1 MEEFVWVSLAVIAA
15 GLLLLIALA
24 AFMLWRIQRSDEKK
38 LAKRIAKLPFL
49 DKISLAGSLISDDR
63 IPIAPRIIG
72 LAPRLI
78 SLALVLYIASPIDLI
93 PDFIPVI
100 GYLDDIL
107 IVVIGVG
114 LLLRS
119 IPRYILEDHV
129 ARYEAER
136 NRKKTLEGA
145 HR

>member
-24 AFMLWRIQRSDEKK
+24 AFMLWRIRRSDEKK

-63 IPIAPRIIG
+63 IPIAPRII
-72 LAPRLI
+72 A
-78 SLALVLYIASPIDLI
+78 LALVLYIASPIDLI

-100 GYLDDIL
+100 GYFDDIL
-107 IVVIGVG
+107 IVIVGAG

-119 IPRYILEDHV
+119 IPPRIIEEHV
-129 ARYEAER
+129 ARYEHKQANEPADLQPKR
-136 NRKKTLEGA
+136 S
-145 HR
+145 

>member
-49 DKISLAGSLISDDR
+49 DKISLSGSLISDDR
-63 IPIAPRIIG
+63 IPIAPRIIA
-72 LAPRLI
+72 LV
-78 SLALVLYIASPIDLI
+78 LVLYIASPIDLI

-107 IVVIGVG
+107 IVLVGAG

-119 IPRYILEDHV
+119 VPRHILEEHV
-129 ARYEAER
+129 VRYEER
-136 NRKKTLEGA
+136 AGETKTLESA
-145 HR
+145 RR

>member
-24 AFMLWRIQRSDEKK
+24 AFMFWRIHRSDEKK
-38 LAKRIAKLPFL
+38 LAKRIAKLPFR
-49 DKISLAGSLISDDR
+49 DKISLAGALFRDR
-63 IPIAPRIIG
+63 RIG

-78 SLALVLYIASPIDLI
+78 ALALVLYIASPIDLI

>member
-49 DKISLAGSLISDDR
+49 DKISLAGSLISDGR
-63 IPIAPRIIG
+63 IPIAPRIIA
-72 LAPRLI
+72 LV
-78 SLALVLYIASPIDLI
+78 LVLYIASPIDLI

-107 IVVIGVG
+107 IVLVGAG

-119 IPRYILEDHV
+119 VPRHILEEHV
-129 ARYEAER
+129 VRYEER
-136 NRKKTLEGA
+136 AGETKTLESA
-145 HR
+145 RR

>member
-63 IPIAPRIIG
+63 IPIAPRIIA
-72 LAPRLI
+72 LV
-78 SLALVLYIASPIDLI
+78 LVLYIASPIDLI

-107 IVVIGVG
+107 IVLVGAG

-119 IPRYILEDHV
+119 IPRHILEEHV
-129 ARYEAER
+129 VRYEER
-136 NRKKTLEGA
+136 AGETKTLESA
-145 HR
+145 RR

>member
-1 MEEFVWVSLAVIAA
+1 MEEFIWVSLAVIAA
-15 GLLLLIALA
+15 GLLLLIGLA
-24 AFMLWRIQRSDEKK
+24 AFMLWRIQHSDEKK

-63 IPIAPRIIG
+63 IPIAPRII
-72 LAPRLI
+72 A
-78 SLALVLYIASPIDLI
+78 LALVIYIASPIDLI

-107 IVVIGVG
+107 IVVIGAG

-119 IPRYILEDHV
+119 IPRYILDEHV
-129 ARYEAER
+129 ARYEER
-136 NRKKTLEGA
+136 ARETKTLESA
-145 HR
+145 RR